1 MFLSRLYSPL
11 SWGNVYGLVLG
22 YKEPL
27 SLHKDIS
34 MGASISN
41 VPTMSDKLS
50 QFVARS
56 SRFFCRYIA
65 DKNRHLADNFN
76 KTSRKFIFS
85 ANLTLLDLRY
95 INLSNIH
102 YLLIKL
108 YVDMIIMPLD
118 HS

>member
-1 MFLSRLYSPL
+1 MKRLSRLLSFHFFSPPVMFLSRLYSPL

-27 SLHKDIS
+27 SLHKDVS

-56 SRFFCRYIA
+56 SRFF
-65 DKNRHLADNFN
+65 F
-76 KTSRKFIFS
+76 
-85 ANLTLLDLRY
+85 
-95 INLSNIH
+95 
-102 YLLIKL
+102 
-108 YVDMIIMPLD
+108 
-118 HS
+118 